1 MNEDI
6 KIFSKQKDKRKFALH
21 GRTIVCKGLKFQ
33 QFQLKFRSVVSLFL
47 IKETQKVNGNWIIL
61 LFILLL
67 FTNYVVNYASFFK
80 SIEPEDDTS
89 QLRRSACNSVHFS
102 ENNLVKKARGVR

>member
-21 GRTIVCKGLKFQ
+21 GGTIAYKGLKFL

-47 IKETQKVNGNWIIL
+47 IKETLKVNV
-61 LFILLL
+61 
-67 FTNYVVNYASFFK
+67 Y
-80 SIEPEDDTS
+80 
-89 QLRRSACNSVHFS
+89 
-102 ENNLVKKARGVR
+102 